1 MKSKLSIAY
10 CLLLTAYWI
19 LFSSCNKCQT
29 CKVKD
34 AVGNTVYYSSE
45 QCEFPGGIE
54 KYKKGLKE
62 DWVCYNYTVKDSDDV
77 IVYVSPQVCG
87 YADSLVFIKDSLY
100 NVFIADSPT
109 VVVTPLF
116 TRVECANHG
125 E

>member
-1 MKSKLSIAY
+1 MEQKLPTAY
-10 CLLLTAYWI
+10 CLLFIFTAYC
-19 LFSSCNKCQT
+19 LFSSCGRCQT

-34 AVGNTVYYSSE
+34 SVGNTVYYSDE
-45 QCEFPGGIE
+45 QCGGIE
-54 KYKKGLKE
+54 KYKSDLKAQ
-62 DWVCYNYTVKDSDDV
+62 WVCYNYTVNDSDGV
-77 IVYVSPQVCG
+77 TVYISPQVCG
-87 YADSLVFIKDSLY
+87 NIDSLAFLKDSLY